1 MGSSA
6 WQVRSTENFEERNKE
21 VQGWHFAFEYV
32 SSSRCYPKDKIHL
45 EPPAK
50 YQPAVPPIVDEQEE
64 QEQEV
69 TFAHPQVS
77 EAPKVPE
84 DDVQYDTDSGHDDAV
99 ESDNDDNTLTF
110 LRAVTTRSG
119 RAVWVRYFS

>member
-1 MGSSA
+1 MYRPADSA
-6 WQVRSTENFEERNKE
+6 
-21 VQGWHFAFEYV
+21 
-32 SSSRCYPKDKIHL
+32 YPKDKIHL

-69 TFAHPQVS
+69 TFAHPEVS
-77 EAPKVPE
+77 EAPEVPE
-84 DDVQYDTDSGHDDAV
+84 DDVQYDTDSGPDDAV
-99 ESDNDDNTLTF
+99 ESDNDDDTLTF

-119 RAVWVRYFS
+119 RAVQVRYLS